1 MTNFNTSNLLRKR
14 QFRYLTGVT
23 SDIFQDMVCRLQP
36 LWEKTCRRKNR
47 SGRPYGVGGLDNHLL
62 VLLILYRCHIT
73 QDFLGLLYGVDKA
86 TICRSLR
93 RIEPLAHRVLGV
105 KRAIKVTAEEVQAL
119 LIDAT
124 EQAIERPK
132 HGQKR
137 WYSGKK
143 KRHCIKNEI
152 ITTEAGRIVCVSKS
166 VPGTVHDLNLRR
178 QSQPLPETAHAYADS
193 GYQGY
198 QNDHKDIDIPY
209 KSSKRNPLTKDEK
222 EYNHGL
228 SSFRVRV
235 EHAIRRIKIFRTLA
249 DRFRYPRPSHAV
261 KFSIAAGISNIVAG
275 F

>member
-1 MTNFNTSNLLRKR
+1 MSKFNASGLLRKR

-23 SDIFQDMVCRLQP
+23 PDIFQEMVFRLRP
-36 LWEKTCRRKNR
+36 LWSKACRSKSRA
-47 SGRPYGVGGLDNHLL
+47 GRPYGVGGLEDHLL

-93 RIEPLAHRVLGV
+93 RIEPCVRRVLGV
-105 KRAIKVTAEEVQAL
+105 KRAIKVSADEARAL

-132 HGQKR
+132 RGQER
-137 WYSGKK
+137 YYSGKK
-143 KRHCIKNEI
+143 KRHCVKNEV
-152 ITTEAGRIVCVSKS
+152 ITTRVGQIVSVSNS
-166 VPGTVHDLNLRR
+166 VPGTVHDLTLRR
-178 QSQPLPETAHAYADS
+178 QGPPLPKNARAYADS

-198 QNDHKDIDIPY
+198 QNDHPDIDIPC
-209 KSSKRNPLTKDEK
+209 KASKKHPLDDEEL

-235 EHAIRRIKIFRTLA
+235 EHAIRRIKTFRILA
-249 DRFRYPRPSHAV
+249 DRFRYPRASHSA
-261 KFSIAAGISNIVAG
+261 KFAIAAGLANLIAG